1 MMDVD
6 RDSVGV
12 TGPLVWL
19 GMDQAA
25 LDAAYDQGRYAPN
38 RDQVLAR
45 YALNSERARSIL
57 GSPKRLGY
65 GPSEAERLDIFC
77 ATQQR
82 SGQSNA
88 PISIFVHGGGW
99 RGGNAAT
106 YAFLAEPFVRAGAH
120 CLLLDFTNVDETA
133 GDLAPL
139 VEQVRRAIDWVYT
152 HAASFGGDPE
162 RIYLVG
168 HSSGGHL
175 GGCVLTTDWSTRSLP
190 PDLLKGALLVSG
202 MYDLKPVRL
211 SARSSYLAFTD
222 EIEHTLSPA
231 RHLDAVTAPL
241 ILSYGTYETPEFQ
254 RQTAEFF
261 ALLQTAGKPSALL
274 VAEGYNHF
282 EILETLAN
290 PYGLL
295 GRAAL
300 AQMGL
305 GPA

>member
-1 MMDVD
+1 M
-6 RDSVGV
+6 

-19 GMDQAA
+19 DMDQAA

-45 YALNSERARSIL
+45 YALNSERARQIL
-57 GSPKRLGY
+57 GRPERLAY
-65 GPSEAERLDIFC
+65 GPSDVEKLDIFR
-77 ATQQR
+77 AHQP
-82 SGQSNA
+82 NA

-99 RGGNAAT
+99 RGGSAET
-106 YAFLAEPFVRAGAH
+106 YAFLAETFTRAGAH
-120 CLLLDFTNVDETA
+120 CILLDFTSVDETG
-133 GDLAPL
+133 GDLMPM
-139 VEQVRRAIDWVYT
+139 VEQIRNAIGWVYQ
-152 HAASFGGDPE
+152 HAAGFGGDPE

-175 GGCVLTTDWSTRSLP
+175 GGCVVTTDWPARGLP
-190 PDLLKGALLVSG
+190 ADLLKGALLVSG

-211 SARSSYLAFTD
+211 SARSSYLRMTD
-222 EIEHTLSPA
+222 ETERVLSAA
-231 RHLDAVTAPL
+231 RHLDAITTPL

-254 RQTAEFF
+254 RQTADFF
-261 ALLQTAGKPSALL
+261 AVLQAADKPSALL

-305 GPA
+305 SE

>member
-1 MMDVD
+1 MQGDAP
-6 RDSVGV
+6 RT

-19 GMDQAA
+19 SMDQQA

-45 YALNSERARSIL
+45 YALNSERARAVL
-57 GSPKRLGY
+57 GEPERVAY
-65 GPSEAERLDIFC
+65 GPSAIETLDIFR
-77 ATQQR
+77 TTR
-82 SGQSNA
+82 ERA
-88 PISIFVHGGGW
+88 PVAIFVHGGGW
-99 RGGNAAT
+99 RGGSAAL
-106 YAFLAEPFVRAGAH
+106 YAFLAETYVRAGAH
-120 CLLLDFTNVDETA
+120 CVLLDFTTVDETG
-133 GDLAPL
+133 GDLRPL
-139 VEQVRRAIDWVYT
+139 VEQIRRAIGWV
-152 HAASFGGDPE
+152 HANAGSFGGDPE

-168 HSSGGHL
+168 HSSGAHL
-175 GGCVLTTDWSTRSLP
+175 GGCVVTTDWPAAGLP
-190 PDLLKGALLVSG
+190 PDIVKGTLLVSG

-211 SARSSYLAFTD
+211 SSRSTYLAVTD
-222 EIEHTLSPA
+222 EIERTLSPA
-231 RHLDAVTAPL
+231 RHLDAITTPL

-254 RQTAEFF
+254 RQTADFYT
-261 ALLQTAGKPSALL
+261 ALQAASKPANLL

-305 GPA
+305 GAD